1 MSSSEVRLRVN
12 GRLRIVSLEP
22 DRSLLVV
29 LREELGLTGAKY
41 GCGEGVCGACTVA
54 VDGVAAR
61 SCVLPI
67 GEVADR
73 SVMTVEGLG
82 SDDGTSLDPVQ
93 EAVLHAGALQCGY
106 CTPGMILALRT
117 ALDGGAAPTVDN
129 LRSALDGNVCRCGVY
144 PRLLRAV
151 ASLASGPANRGSAGR
166 VPGTAPSRD
175 DLVGRHRPRA
185 PWDLAELGER
195 KYFEI
200 LGPGLVVVLGPQ
212 ALERGRGRALWS
224 VGGGAWLHVGEHGR
238 VTAFT
243 GKVDVGQDNRTA
255 LSLLIAEE
263 LCVPLD
269 AVDLVMGD
277 TDLCPYDVGTF
288 GSRSTPDAGEVLRH
302 AAAAGREQL
311 LRLAADGWEANR
323 ADLVAED
330 GAVRTLDGARR
341 SDYGQLLNGREV
353 IEVASLDAPVTS
365 PASWRTAGRGT
376 PRASAIASV
385 KGATTYTSD
394 ISLPGMLHGRVLHAP
409 SAAARLVS
417 ADTSGVDSLV
427 GVTLVRDRD
436 FIGVVAPD
444 PSAAAIG
451 LAAIQATWDAPLE
464 PSEAGLEAHL
474 RSHPGRAEGWEG
486 PFQHETGNVDA
497 ALATASSK
505 RSATYTTAYIA
516 HVPLETRAAV
526 AEWDGDRVTIWTGTQ
541 RPFGVREDVAGA
553 LGLDEACVRVIVP
566 ATGGAFGGKHGSDVA
581 REAAMLARAAGRP
594 VKVRWT
600 RAEEFESGY
609 LRPASV
615 IDVTSGVDAT
625 GRLTAWQFTNWNSG
639 AAGITTPYEIPD
651 QRIEYRPAES
661 PLRQGAYRA
670 LAATANTFARES
682 HMDELAHAVGAD
694 PVDYRLRHLAD
705 ERLAA
710 VLRAAADRADWT
722 RPRPNGHGTGIAC
735 GTEKDGRVATFAEVS
750 VGADRRLVVQ
760 RIVTAFECGAI
771 VNPENLIN
779 QVEGAMVMGLGGAL
793 FETVHFEGGRVTNGS
808 LRDYRVPRISDVPPI
823 EVVLIDRPDLPSA
836 GAGESP
842 LIAIAPA
849 LANAIFAATGTRLR
863 SLPLAPDAVV

>member
-1 MSSSEVRLRVN
+1 
-12 GRLRIVSLEP
+12 
-22 DRSLLVV
+22 
-29 LREELGLTGAKY
+29 
-41 GCGEGVCGACTVA
+41 
-54 VDGVAAR
+54 
-61 SCVLPI
+61 
-67 GEVADR
+67 
-73 SVMTVEGLG
+73 
-82 SDDGTSLDPVQ
+82 
-93 EAVLHAGALQCGY
+93 
-106 CTPGMILALRT
+106 
-117 ALDGGAAPTVDN
+117 LDGGAPPTVEG
-129 LRSALDGNVCRCGVY
+129 LRSALDGNVCRCGTY
-144 PRLLRAV
+144 PRLLRAA
-151 ASLASGPANRGSAGR
+151 ASLASRPADRGSAGR
-166 VPGTAPSRD
+166 APGAAPATG
-175 DLVGRHRPRA
+175 DLVGRPRPRA
-185 PWDLAELGER
+185 PWDLAELDARE
-195 KYFEI
+195 YFEI

-263 LCVPLD
+263 LRVPLD
-269 AVDLVMGD
+269 AVELVMGD

-302 AAAAGREQL
+302 AAAAGRERL
-311 LRLAADGWEANR
+311 LRMAADGWEANP
-323 ADLVAED
+323 ADVVAED
-330 GAVRTLDGARR
+330 GAVQSLDGARR
-341 SDYGQLLNGREV
+341 SEYGQLVHGREL
-353 IEVASLDAPVTS
+353 IEVASLDALVTS
-365 PASWRTAGRGT
+365 PANWRTAGRPT
-376 PRASAIASV
+376 PRASAIACV
-385 KGATTYTSD
+385 RGAMTYTSD
-394 ISLPGMLHGRVLHAP
+394 ISLPGMVHGRVLHAP
-409 SAAARLVS
+409 SAAARLVA
-417 ADTSGVDSLV
+417 ADTSGVDPLV
-427 GVTLVRDRD
+427 GVTLVRDGD

-444 PSAAAIG
+444 PSTAATA
-451 LAAIQATWDAPLE
+451 LAAIEATWETP
-464 PSEAGLEAHL
+464 PGPTEAGLEAHL
-474 RSHPGRAEGWEG
+474 RSHRGRSEGWEG
-486 PFQHETGNVDA
+486 PFQHETGSVES
-497 ALATASSK
+497 ALATASST

-553 LGLDEACVRVIVP
+553 LGLDEASIRIIVP

-581 REAAMLARAAGRP
+581 REAATLARAVGRP

-600 RAEEFESGY
+600 RTEEFESGS

-615 IDVTSGVDAT
+615 IDVTSGIDAT

-639 AAGITTPYEIPD
+639 AAGIATPYAIPD

-694 PVDYRLRHLAD
+694 PVEYRLRHLAD

-722 RPRPNGHGTGIAC
+722 RPRPTGHGIGIAC
-735 GTEKDGRVATFAEVS
+735 GTEKDGRVATFVEVS
-750 VGADRRLVVQ
+750 VGADRRLVVE

-771 VNPENLIN
+771 VNPDNLAN

-793 FETVHFEGGRVTNGS
+793 FEAAHFEQGRITNGS
-808 LRDYRVPRISDVPPI
+808 MRNYRVPRFSDVPPVD
-823 EVVLIDRPDLPSA
+823 VVLIDRRDLPSA

-842 LIAIAPA
+842 LIALAPA
-849 LANAIFAATGTRLR
+849 FANAIFAATGIRRR
-863 SLPLAPDAVV
+863 SLPLVPDRVV